1 MSIIFGKP
9 LLTIGRKEHYLYRY
23 GNLCIP
29 NSGGW
34 EIGTYKHIGTSGH
47 EYVFQQDN
55 NVNITFNSDNILI
68 DTRNNNDKFKTLAIR
83 NKIDISF
90 RPFSKIEIE
99 YNTSNNNNKYGNV
112 YFTNTDKYY
121 ASSFL
126 LLNSP
131 SDTIITEPLEDTY
144 YAKRIMIT
152 FNNGGYLTIK
162 SIKLIEK

>member
-34 EIGTYKHIGTSGH
+34 EIGLSKSGA
-47 EYVFQQDN
+47 YGSDDYYFWQDD
-55 NVNITFNSDNILI
+55 NVKVTFNSDNILI
-68 DTRNNNDKFKTLAIR
+68 DGRNNPDSFKTVSIR

-99 YNTSNNNNKYGNV
+99 YNTSNNNEYGNV
-112 YFTNTDKYY
+112 HFVNSDKRI
-121 ASSFL
+121 SSL
-126 LLNSP
+126 LLYNSP
-131 SDTIITEPLEDTY
+131 SDNVITNSLNNAQYANRMIITV
-144 YAKRIMIT
+144 
-152 FNNGGYLTIK
+152 NNGGYLTIK

>member
-9 LLTIGRKEHYLYRY
+9 LLIIGRKEPYLYRY

-34 EIGTYKHIGTSGH
+34 EIGTYKYIGTGGH
-47 EYVFQQDN
+47 EYNFQQDN

-68 DTRNNNDKFKTLAIR
+68 DTRNNSDKFSTLAIR
-83 NKIDISF
+83 NKMDISF

-99 YNTSNNNNKYGNV
+99 YSTSNNNVYGNV
-112 YFTNTDKYY
+112 LFTNTDKYY
-121 ASSFL
+121 AGNFL

-131 SDTIITEPLEDTY
+131 SDTIITKPLEDTY
-144 YAKRIMIT
+144 SAKRMIIT

>member
-34 EIGTYKHIGTSGH
+34 EIGLSKSGNAGTND
-47 EYVFQQDN
+47 YFFWQDD
-55 NVNITFNSDNILI
+55 NVNVTFNSDNIFI
-68 DTRNNNDKFKTLAIR
+68 DTRNNTDKFKTVSIR

-99 YNTSNNNNKYGNV
+99 YSTSDKNQYGNV
-112 YFTNTDKYY
+112 HLLNSDYRVQ
-121 ASSFL
+121 SFL
-126 LLNSP
+126 LPNSL
-131 SDTIITEPLEDTY
+131 SDNVVTRSLSDAQYANRILITMY
-144 YAKRIMIT
+144 
-152 FNNGGYLTIK
+152 NGGYLTIK